1 MGVASILSH
10 KRYVINLIFA
20 FADVVKMVTL
30 QGKPRVSKKQLSELQ
45 FNFQIESISKH
56 EILYSFAICV
66 KVFTNKISWRS
77 FSVCLQ
83 DSVLAFH
90 KHGMQGR
97 SFKNGEVTQEISD
110 PSRTY
115 RLLGSDKY
123 VSHKLIQERIEKIT
137 NIINDSNRNFQE

>member
-1 MGVASILSH
+1 
-10 KRYVINLIFA
+10 
-20 FADVVKMVTL
+20 MVTL
-30 QGKPRVSKKQLSELQ
+30 QGKPRISKKQLSELQ

-56 EILYSFAICV
+56 NIFYPFVIYYSLR
-66 KVFTNKISWRS
+66 NKISYRLL
-77 FSVCLQ
+77 FPVCLP

-123 VSHKLIQERIEKIT
+123 VSNERW
-137 NIINDSNRNFQE
+137 